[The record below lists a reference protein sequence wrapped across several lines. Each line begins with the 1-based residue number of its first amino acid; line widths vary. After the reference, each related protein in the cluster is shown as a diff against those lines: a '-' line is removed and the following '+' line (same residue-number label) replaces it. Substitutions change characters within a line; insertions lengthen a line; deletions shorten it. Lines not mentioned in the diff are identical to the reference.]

1 MFFNGQCRRMFWS
14 SLVMLGLNF
23 FCPDNSRLGPIE
35 LGASGPLFWSLD
47 LLGKAKIS
55 APAKGKHCIPRILLS
70 FVINIDPSILH
81 LSQSHP
87 IRSTPCQTDFF
98 ISRSPTRTKFQHPI
112 SRDNGTSQAGKLLRA
127 SDPIAFRATFLSI
140 L

>member
-1 MFFNGQCRRMFWS
+1 MLFSGQCRRMFWS

-55 APAKGKHCIPRILLS
+55 ALAEGKHSIPRILLS
-70 FVINIDPSILH
+70 FIINIDPSILH
-81 LSQSHP
+81 LSQSTQSAPHL
-87 IRSTPCQTDFF
+87 
-98 ISRSPTRTKFQHPI
+98 TRPI
-112 SRDNGTSQAGKLLRA
+112 SSFPAHQQEQSFSIQSLEIMAPAKQVSCCA
-127 SDPIAFRATFLSI
+127 SPIPSRFPPLSY
-140 L
+140 